1 MRGIIDRFVD
11 SNWAVLLVGDEERE
25 YNVRL
30 EMLPINAKEGS
41 MIEVEIQDGEVKNI
55 VLLLEETTREQERI
69 KSKMDLLRSRK
80 KSNFKR

>member
-25 YNVRL
+25 YNVPL
-30 EMLPINAKEGS
+30 EMLPMNAKEGS
-41 MIEVEIQDGEVKNI
+41 MIEVEIQDSEVKNI